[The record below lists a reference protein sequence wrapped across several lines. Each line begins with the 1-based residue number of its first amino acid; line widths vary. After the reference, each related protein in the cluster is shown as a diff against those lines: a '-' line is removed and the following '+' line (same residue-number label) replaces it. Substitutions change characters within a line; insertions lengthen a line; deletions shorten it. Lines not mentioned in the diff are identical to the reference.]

1 MLLAVL
7 VWFRV
12 LDALEYGSSSDY
24 VCSTGRPVSKAEA
37 MAATTAAEGGG
48 LLRGPLQHS
57 QEKVKDAMKAVNGT
71 KRGSDGSKGRFA
83 GWEAHLSGGQ
93 MPPAVAGD
101 GDGESPWQREGSW
114 QQQQLAGAGAGAGL

>member
-1 MLLAVL
+1 MLLVVL

-24 VCSTGRPVSKAEA
+24 VCSTSRTVSKAEA

-48 LLRGPLQHS
+48 LLTGPSQHS

-83 GWEAHLSGGQ
+83 GWEAHLSGGR
-93 MPPAVAGD
+93 MPPAVAGV
-101 GDGESPWQREGSW
+101 GESPWQREGSW